1 MFTDLYLETTDPSL
15 TLSEFFSVRLLS
27 KMGASVLFHTILYML
42 SFNIGSYVLFGNALS
57 SDVNIRM
64 CIFLVLVMTV
74 GFLARF
80 YHVKE
85 IYHVE
90 EKGKEHVDKTYI
102 TWFFLS

>member
-1 MFTDLYLETTDPSL
+1 MFTDLYLETTNPNL
-15 TLSEFFSVRLLS
+15 TLSEFFSTRLLS
-27 KMGASVLFHTILYML
+27 KMGASVIFHTILYML
-42 SFNIGSYVLFGNALS
+42 SFNIGSYVLFGTALAT
-57 SDVNIRM
+57 DVNIRIS
-64 CIFLVLVMTV
+64 IFLVLVMAF

-85 IYHVE
+85 IYHYE

>member
-1 MFTDLYLETTDPSL
+1 MFTDLYLETTNPHL
-15 TLSEFFSVRLLS
+15 TLSEFFSARLLS
-27 KMGASVLFHTILYML
+27 KMGASVIFHTILYLM
-42 SFNIGSYVLFGNALS
+42 SFNIGSYVLFGNILS
-57 SDVNIRM
+57 PDVNIR
-64 CIFLVLVMTV
+64 ISLFLVVVMSF

-85 IYHVE
+85 IYHYE

>member
-15 TLSEFFSVRLLS
+15 TLSDFFSGRLLR
-27 KMGASVLFHTILYML
+27 KMGASVVFHTILYML

-57 SDVNIRM
+57 SDVNIRIG
-64 CIFLVLVMTV
+64 IFLVLVMAF
-74 GFLARF
+74 GFLGRF

-85 IYHVE
+85 IYQYAE
-90 EKGKEHVDKTYI
+90 NGKDHVDKTYI